1 MRVGIGHDTHRL
13 EPGRPLWIGGVE
25 VPSDR
30 GAVGHSD
37 ADVLL
42 HAVTDALLGSAGLG
56 DIGQW
61 FPDDDP
67 EYAGADSA
75 GFVETVHGELA
86 QRGLAVV
93 NLDVIVFAESPRLAG
108 FANVICQRLATL
120 LKVDTDRVNFKAKTG
135 EGVGPVGRGEAI
147 SAMASV
153 LVDSNLADMDQGQET
168 DQTT

>member
-13 EPGRPLWIGGVE
+13 ESGRPLWIGGVQ

-42 HAVTDALLGSAGLG
+42 HAVTDALLGSGGLG

-108 FANVICQRLATL
+108 FATVICQRLATL
-120 LKVDTDRVNFKAKTG
+120 LKIDIDRVANTPAAWVLTWWTI
-135 EGVGPVGRGEAI
+135 P
-147 SAMASV
+147 SNPWAS
-153 LVDSNLADMDQGQET
+153 LTSLLTLGSCS
-168 DQTT
+168 